1 MVTRNGAKGDVSP
14 HVSERQEI
22 CPPVPLDVQAR
33 HPARAAMDRRMV
45 LGVGVGDEQ

>member
-33 HPARAAMDRRMV
+33 HPAMDRRMV